1 MKYLVI
7 DGYLDGTGIRD
18 RANGGYVEHDELG
31 LSPQLSQK
39 INDWLERYWNE
50 FYGRYKNPDI
60 VKKLDNEGQEIA
72 RLIMK
77 EFELKEESVKIEYYS
92 DALMKVIPFEEGIFL
107 YYKQP
112 YHYE

>member
-1 MKYLVI
+1 
-7 DGYLDGTGIRD
+7 
-18 RANGGYVEHDELG
+18 
-31 LSPQLSQK
+31 
-39 INDWLERYWNE
+39 
-50 FYGRYKNPDI
+50 
-60 VKKLDNEGQEIA
+60 
-72 RLIMK
+72 MK

>member
-1 MKYLVI
+1 MKYLAV
-7 DGYLDGTGIRD
+7 DGYLNGTGIND
-18 RANGGYVEHDELG
+18 RADGGYIEHDELG